1 MLKNIFTKIEN
12 KIFNFSQDEKN
23 IIEDYIKDEI
33 IVKNGEDFEINSK
46 YKIGVLKIEKNFAI
60 LEDLVNPIKNIKLEL
75 DALNGAFNNDLIL
88 AKRVFNP
95 RSRIK
100 AKVIKVLEG
109 KKAEILVYVVDGSF
123 FTL

>member
-46 YKIGVLKIEKNFAI
+46 YKIGVLK
-60 LEDLVNPIKNIKLEL
+60 
-75 DALNGAFNNDLIL
+75 
-88 AKRVFNP
+88 
-95 RSRIK
+95 
-100 AKVIKVLEG
+100 
-109 KKAEILVYVVDGSF
+109 
-123 FTL
+123 